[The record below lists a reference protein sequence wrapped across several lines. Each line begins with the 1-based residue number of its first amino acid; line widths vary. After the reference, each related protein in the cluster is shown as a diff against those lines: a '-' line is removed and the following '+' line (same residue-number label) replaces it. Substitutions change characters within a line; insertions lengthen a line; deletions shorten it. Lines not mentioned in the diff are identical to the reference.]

1 MSRVE
6 VVDDRRGD
14 RPGCCETCRI
24 AWCPCVIARDG
35 EPDEVETD
43 EHELRRAA

>member
-14 RPGCCETCRI
+14 RQGCCETCRI
-24 AWCPCVIARDG
+24 AWCPCVIASHG
-35 EPDEVETD
+35 GTGEVEAD
-43 EHELRRAA
+43 KPELRRAA